1 MEDLSCLLIL
11 HYSTEAAKMASMR
24 RQQFSSAS
32 TNVRCATLMGHVD
45 HGKSSYADSLLAANS
60 IISARQAG
68 KLRYLDSREDEQE
81 RGITMESSAV
91 SLSYKVRQIQSD
103 GTPGEVQDYMINLI
117 DTPGHVDFSSEVST
131 ASRLCDGTLIIV
143 DVVEGVCTQT
153 ITVLRQAWDER
164 LAPILVLNKMDRL
177 VTDLKLSPN
186 EAFHHLNQLI
196 EQVNAVMGSFFA
208 IERMDDDLR
217 WHEERESR
225 LKNKKEAQDEEIV
238 KDLKDEGEDSTG
250 KAGEEERYQE
260 LDDEDIYFD
269 PGRGNVIFASAI
281 DNWAFRL
288 DRFSHLYAKKLG
300 ILERKFR
307 KVLWGDFYFDPKSKR
322 VIGYKQKEKE
332 GKVLKPVFVQ
342 FVLENIWAVYESAEK
357 RDQEKLEKIVKTL
370 DLKVHPRD
378 LKSKDVSS
386 LIQSIFSQWLP
397 LASCTFSALVSNTPP
412 PLLAQRV
419 RIPKMLHPDL
429 HYFSKAEPT
438 TPLEEDLF
446 EARIGPGTRRCA
458 YVSKM
463 FAVRRGDLPEG
474 KRKEMSADEM
484 RQRGREARERAQ
496 AVQAALNATGATIS
510 NGESLETN
518 GHAENAIQVRQNAEE
533 LTEEQKAEEVVL
545 GFARLYSGTL
555 RVGQTIS
562 ALLPKY
568 NASLAPTHP
577 SNANYISNITV
588 QGLYMMMGRDLIAVA
603 EVPAGN
609 IFAIRGLEG
618 IVIRNA
624 TLCGLDEAEGEATS
638 DFVNLA
644 GINKLSSP
652 IVRVA
657 LEPKNPSNMPK
668 LVEGLRLLNQA
679 DPCVETLVQSTG
691 EHVIICAGEL
701 HLERCLKDLRERF
714 AKCAI
719 QASPPLVPFRETA
732 VKGVEM
738 APPKTEGA
746 PRGTIDATVSGGV
759 IKYRLRAMP
768 LPKTIVDFLIANT
781 RIIRRLLQ
789 KEKLQGAASAGS
801 AATNSN
807 VEEDAQEASESSTSR
822 EVRLDAFWDT
832 LAEVCDAAGSQWRG
846 IANQVWSL
854 GPRRIGPNLLI
865 DARNVD
871 HRHSLRRR
879 TEGGQVTTEDKTVN
893 GLTEKLDDA
902 LDLDN
907 IHQNG
912 SKTRGWTE
920 VDEAIDTGFQL
931 ATLQGPMCAEPMHG
945 LAFFI
950 ESIDHAEDAAE
961 GGTINISQLTS
972 ALIASVRES
981 CRNGLLDWSP
991 RLMLAMYS
999 CDIQASTDVLG
1010 KVHGVLSRRRGRIIS
1025 EEMKEGTSFFT
1036 VGSLLPVIESFGFAD
1051 EIRKRSS
1058 GAASPQLLFK
1068 GYEIFDIDP
1077 YWVPRTEEELE
1088 DLGEHSD
1095 RENVAKRYMDQVR
1108 KRKGL
1113 FVSKRIV
1120 EGEKQRT
1127 LKSN

>member
-1 MEDLSCLLIL
+1 
-11 HYSTEAAKMASMR
+11 MASIR
-24 RQQFSSAS
+24 RQQQFSSAS

-91 SLSYKVRQIQSD
+91 SLSYKARQLQTD
-103 GTPGEVQDYMINLI
+103 GTPGEIQDFMINLI

-186 EAFHHLNQLI
+186 EAFHHLTQLI

-208 IERMDDDLR
+208 IERMEDDQR
-217 WHEERESR
+217 WHEDREKR
-225 LKNKKEAQDEEIV
+225 LQKKKATQDEEIV
-238 KDLKDEGEDSTG
+238 KGLSDGVTEETMNEGEED
-250 KAGEEERYQE
+250 RYEE

-281 DNWAFRL
+281 DNWAFRI
-288 DRFSHLYAKKLG
+288 DRFSQLYSKKLG
-300 ILERKFR
+300 IQEKKFR

-322 VIGYKQKEKE
+322 IIGHKQKEKD

-342 FVLENIWAVYESAEK
+342 FVLENIWAVYESAAN
-357 RDQEKLEKIVKTL
+357 RDQDKLEKIVKTL

-378 LKSKDVSS
+378 LKSKDTSS
-386 LIQSIFSQWLP
+386 LVQSIFSQWLP

-412 PLLAQRV
+412 PSKAQRV

-429 HYFSKAEPT
+429 NYFSKAEPSSA
-438 TPLEEDLF
+438 LEGDLF
-446 EARIGPGTRRCA
+446 DAKIGSGVRRCA

-474 KRKEMSADEM
+474 KRKEMSAEEM
-484 RQRGREARERAQ
+484 RQRGKEARERAQ
-496 AVQAALNATGATIS
+496 AVQAALKATGATS
-510 NGESLETN
+510 NGSHDEVAAPIAN
-518 GHAENAIQVRQNAEE
+518 GTHVKPVSDELSEE
-533 LTEEQKAEEVVL
+533 EKAQEVVL
-545 GFARLYSGTL
+545 GFSRLYSGTL
-555 RVGQTIS
+555 KAGQTIS

-568 NASLAPTHP
+568 NPLLPPSHP
-577 SNANYISNITV
+577 ANVNYIRTV
-588 QGLYMMMGRDLIAVA
+588 TMEGLYMMMGRDLIAVT

-609 IFAIRGLEG
+609 IFAVRGLEG

-624 TLCGLDEAEGEATS
+624 TLCGLEEGES
-638 DFVNLA
+638 DKADDYVNLA

-657 LEPKNPSNMPK
+657 LEPKSPSNMPK

-679 DPCVETLVQSTG
+679 DPCVEIIMQSTG
-691 EHVIICAGEL
+691 EHVIACAGEL

-732 VKGVEM
+732 VRGVEM
-738 APPKTEGA
+738 APSKAEGL
-746 PRGTIDATVSGGV
+746 PRGSVQSTAVGGMV
-759 IKYRLRAMP
+759 QYRMRAVP
-768 LPKTIVDFLIANT
+768 LPSTIADFLLVNART
-781 RIIRRLLQ
+781 IRRLLQ
-789 KEKLQGAASAGS
+789 RDRQHDGTAAG
-801 AATNSN
+801 
-807 VEEDAQEASESSTSR
+807 EEEAQETTQQGEGNQAR
-822 EVRLDAFWDT
+822 EVKMDVFWTKLSEVFDAS
-832 LAEVCDAAGSQWRG
+832 GSQWKG
-846 IANQVWSL
+846 LADQIWSL
-854 GPRRIGPNLLI
+854 GPRKVGPNILI
-865 DARNVD
+865 DARASPD

-879 TEGGQVTTEDKTVN
+879 TEAVQHKEGAGLDAEVDDLADRFQSVASTQDENGHARGQ
-893 GLTEKLDDA
+893 GLTEV
-902 LDLDN
+902 
-907 IHQNG
+907 
-912 SKTRGWTE
+912 E
-920 VDEAIDTGFQL
+920 EAIDTGFQL
-931 ATLQGPMCAEPMHG
+931 ATLQGPMCAEPMQG
-945 LAFFI
+945 MAFFV
-950 ESIDHAEDAAE
+950 ESVEVTANDIGE
-961 GGTINISQLTS
+961 GQQNLSQLKS
-972 ALIASVRES
+972 SLIGSIREA

-999 CDIQASTDVLG
+999 CDIQASTEVLG
-1010 KVHGVLSRRRGRIIS
+1010 KVHAVLSRRRGRITS

-1036 VGSLLPVIESFGFAD
+1036 VGALLPVIESFGFAD
-1051 EIRKRSS
+1051 GESSLLIGLCYSSLTMLSHHQRFERGHRVQLVLSSSSRALKCLTLILSGCHGQKKSLKTWASTAIVKMWQSGTWTRS
-1058 GAASPQLLFK
+1058 
-1068 GYEIFDIDP
+1068 E
-1077 YWVPRTEEELE
+1077 
-1088 DLGEHSD
+1088 
-1095 RENVAKRYMDQVR
+1095 RER
-1108 KRKGL
+1108 
-1113 FVSKRIV
+1113 
-1120 EGEKQRT
+1120 
-1127 LKSN
+1127 

>member
-1 MEDLSCLLIL
+1 
-11 HYSTEAAKMASMR
+11 
-24 RQQFSSAS
+24 
-32 TNVRCATLMGHVD
+32 MGHVD

-91 SLSYKVRQIQSD
+91 SLSYKARQVQPD
-103 GTPGEVQDYMINLI
+103 GTPGDVQDFMINLI

-186 EAFHHLNQLI
+186 EAFHHLTQLI

-208 IERMDDDLR
+208 IERMEDDQR
-217 WHEERESR
+217 WHEDRDKR
-225 LKNKKEAQDEEIV
+225 LQKKKETQDEAIV
-238 KDLKDEGEDSTG
+238 KDLSESASADATAEADED
-250 KAGEEERYQE
+250 RYEE

-281 DNWAFRL
+281 DNWAFRI
-288 DRFSHLYAKKLG
+288 DRFSHLYSKKLG
-300 ILERKFR
+300 IQEKKFR

-322 VIGYKQKEKE
+322 IIGHKQKEKD

-342 FVLENIWAVYESAEK
+342 FVLENIWAVYESAAN

-378 LKSKDVSS
+378 LKSKDTSS
-386 LIQSIFSQWLP
+386 LVQSIFSQWLP

-412 PLLAQRV
+412 PSKAQRV

-429 HYFSKAEPT
+429 NYFSKAEPSSA
-438 TPLEEDLF
+438 LERDLF
-446 EARIGPGTRRCA
+446 EARVGSGVRRCA

-474 KRKEMSADEM
+474 KRKEMSAEEM
-484 RQRGREARERAQ
+484 RQRGKEARERAQ
-496 AVQAALNATGATIS
+496 AVQAALKATGATVTGSHEENIAAAV
-510 NGESLETN
+510 NGTPVKPVHDEM
-518 GHAENAIQVRQNAEE
+518 
-533 LTEEQKAEEVVL
+533 TEEEKAQEVLL
-545 GFARLYSGTL
+545 GFSRLYSGTI

-568 NASLAPTHP
+568 NSSLPPNHP
-577 SNANYISNITV
+577 ANVNYYRSVTLE
-588 QGLYMMMGRDLIAVA
+588 GLYMMMGRDLIAVT

-609 IFAIRGLEG
+609 IFAVRGLEG

-624 TLCGLDEAEGEATS
+624 TLCGLDEGES
-638 DFVNLA
+638 DRADDIVNLA

-657 LEPKNPSNMPK
+657 LEPKSPANMPK

-679 DPCVETLVQSTG
+679 DPCVEVIMQSTG
-691 EHVIICAGEL
+691 EHVIACAGEL

-714 AKCAI
+714 AKCSI

-732 VKGVEM
+732 VRGVEM
-738 APPKTEGA
+738 APSKAEGL
-746 PRGTIDATVSGGV
+746 PRGSVQSSAVGGLV
-759 IKYRLRAMP
+759 QYQLRAVP
-768 LPKTIVDFLIANT
+768 LPSAVADFLLVNVRT
-781 RIIRRLLQ
+781 IRRLLQ
-789 KEKLQGAASAGS
+789 RDRQHDGTAAG
-801 AATNSN
+801 
-807 VEEDAQEASESSTSR
+807 EEEAQETTQQGEGIQAR
-822 EVRLDAFWDT
+822 EVKMDVFWTKLSDVFDT
-832 LAEVCDAAGSQWRG
+832 SGSQWKG
-846 IANQVWSL
+846 LADQIWSL
-854 GPRRIGPNLLI
+854 GPRKIGPNVLI
-865 DARNVD
+865 DARPSAE
-871 HRHSLRRR
+871 HRLSLRKR
-879 TEGGQVTTEDKTVN
+879 TEAMQHKGGAGVTAAEMADLAVHLESAASLHDERGHARGQ
-893 GLTEKLDDA
+893 GLTEVEE
-902 LDLDN
+902 
-907 IHQNG
+907 G
-912 SKTRGWTE
+912 
-920 VDEAIDTGFQL
+920 IDTGFQL
-931 ATLQGPMCAEPMHG
+931 ATLQGPMCAEPMQG
-945 LAFFI
+945 MAFFV
-950 ESIDHAEDAAE
+950 ESVEVTANEAGE
-961 GGTINISQLTS
+961 GQQNLSQLKS
-972 ALIASVRES
+972 SLIGSVREA

-999 CDIQASTDVLG
+999 CDIQASTEVLG
-1010 KVHGVLSRRRGRIIS
+1010 KVHAVLSRRRGRITS

-1036 VGSLLPVIESFGFAD
+1036 VGALLPVIESFGFAD
-1051 EIRKRSS
+1051 GECKFIDVDCFPSDDMTVPSEIRKRSS
-1058 GAASPQLLFK
+1058 GAASPQLVFK
-1068 GYEIFDIDP
+1068 GFEVFDIDP
-1077 YWVPRTEEELE
+1077 FWVPRTEEELE

-1095 RENVAKRYMDQVR
+1095 RENVAKRYMDKVR
-1108 KRKGL
+1108 KRK
-1113 FVSKRIV
+1113 VSNSRRRQKRWP
-1120 EGEKQRT
+1120 
-1127 LKSN
+1127 LD

>member
-1 MEDLSCLLIL
+1 
-11 HYSTEAAKMASMR
+11 
-24 RQQFSSAS
+24 
-32 TNVRCATLMGHVD
+32 MGHVD

-91 SLSYKVRQIQSD
+91 SLSYKARQVQPD
-103 GTPGEVQDYMINLI
+103 GTPGDVQDFMINLI

-186 EAFHHLNQLI
+186 EAFHHLTQLI

-208 IERMDDDLR
+208 IERMEDDQR
-217 WHEERESR
+217 WHEDRDKR
-225 LKNKKEAQDEEIV
+225 LQKKKETQDEAIV
-238 KDLKDEGEDSTG
+238 KDLSESASADATAEADED
-250 KAGEEERYQE
+250 RYEE

-281 DNWAFRL
+281 DNWAFRI
-288 DRFSHLYAKKLG
+288 DRFSHLYSKKLG
-300 ILERKFR
+300 IQEKKFR

-322 VIGYKQKEKE
+322 IIGHKQKEKD

-342 FVLENIWAVYESAEK
+342 FVLENIWAVYESAAN

-378 LKSKDVSS
+378 LKSKDTSS
-386 LIQSIFSQWLP
+386 LVQSIFSQWLP

-412 PLLAQRV
+412 PSKAQRV

-429 HYFSKAEPT
+429 NYFSKAEPSSA
-438 TPLEEDLF
+438 LERDLF
-446 EARIGPGTRRCA
+446 EARVGSGVRRCA

-474 KRKEMSADEM
+474 KRKEMSAEEM
-484 RQRGREARERAQ
+484 RQRGKEARERAQ
-496 AVQAALNATGATIS
+496 AVQAALKATGATVTGSHEENIAAAV
-510 NGESLETN
+510 NGTPVKPVHDEM
-518 GHAENAIQVRQNAEE
+518 
-533 LTEEQKAEEVVL
+533 TEEEKAQEVLL
-545 GFARLYSGTL
+545 GFSRLYSGTI

-568 NASLAPTHP
+568 NSSLPPNHP
-577 SNANYISNITV
+577 ANVNYYRSVTLE
-588 QGLYMMMGRDLIAVA
+588 GLYMMMGRDLIAVT

-609 IFAIRGLEG
+609 IFAVRGLEG

-624 TLCGLDEAEGEATS
+624 TLCGLDEGES
-638 DFVNLA
+638 DRADDIVNLA

-657 LEPKNPSNMPK
+657 LEPKSPANMPK

-679 DPCVETLVQSTG
+679 DPCVEVIMQSTG
-691 EHVIICAGEL
+691 EHVIACAGEL

-714 AKCAI
+714 AKCSI

-732 VKGVEM
+732 VRGVEM
-738 APPKTEGA
+738 APSKAEGL
-746 PRGTIDATVSGGV
+746 PRGSVQSSAVGGLV
-759 IKYRLRAMP
+759 QYQLRAVP
-768 LPKTIVDFLIANT
+768 LPSAVADFLLVNVRT
-781 RIIRRLLQ
+781 IRRLLQ
-789 KEKLQGAASAGS
+789 RDRQHDGTAAG
-801 AATNSN
+801 
-807 VEEDAQEASESSTSR
+807 EEEAQETTQQGEGIQAR
-822 EVRLDAFWDT
+822 EVKMDVFWTKLSDVFDT
-832 LAEVCDAAGSQWRG
+832 SGSQWKG
-846 IANQVWSL
+846 LADQIWSL
-854 GPRRIGPNLLI
+854 GPRKIGPNVLI
-865 DARNVD
+865 DARPSAE
-871 HRHSLRRR
+871 HRLSLRKR
-879 TEGGQVTTEDKTVN
+879 TEAMQHKGGAGVAAAEMADLAVHLESAASLHDERGHARGQ
-893 GLTEKLDDA
+893 GLTEVEE
-902 LDLDN
+902 
-907 IHQNG
+907 G
-912 SKTRGWTE
+912 
-920 VDEAIDTGFQL
+920 IDTGFQL
-931 ATLQGPMCAEPMHG
+931 ATLQGPMCAEPMQG
-945 LAFFI
+945 MAFFV
-950 ESIDHAEDAAE
+950 ESVEVTANEAGE
-961 GGTINISQLTS
+961 GQQNLSQLKS
-972 ALIASVRES
+972 SLIGSVREA

-999 CDIQASTDVLG
+999 CDIQASTEVLG
-1010 KVHGVLSRRRGRIIS
+1010 KVHAVLSRRRGRITS

-1036 VGSLLPVIESFGFAD
+1036 VGALLPVIESFGFAD
-1051 EIRKRSS
+1051 GECKFIDVDCFPSDDMTVPSEIRKRSS
-1058 GAASPQLLFK
+1058 GAASPQLVFK
-1068 GYEIFDIDP
+1068 GFEVFDIDP
-1077 YWVPRTEEELE
+1077 FWVPRTEEELE

-1095 RENVAKRYMDQVR
+1095 RENVAKRYMDKVR
-1108 KRKGL
+1108 KRK
-1113 FVSKRIV
+1113 VSNSRRRQKRWP
-1120 EGEKQRT
+1120 
-1127 LKSN
+1127 LD

>member
-1 MEDLSCLLIL
+1 LVKLTFASHQAVERSG
-11 HYSTEAAKMASMR
+11 KMASIR
-24 RQQFSSAS
+24 KQQQFSSAS

-91 SLSYKVRQIQSD
+91 SLSYKVRQIQQD
-103 GTPGEVQDYMINLI
+103 GNPGEIQDFMINLI

-186 EAFHHLNQLI
+186 EAFHHLTQLI

-208 IERMDDDLR
+208 IERMEDDQR
-217 WHEERESR
+217 WHEDREKR
-225 LKNKKEAQDEEIV
+225 MQKKKAMQDEEIV
-238 KDLKDEGEDSTG
+238 KDLSNGTSSNTSPDGEDE
-250 KAGEEERYQE
+250 KYEE

-281 DNWAFRL
+281 DNWAFRI
-288 DRFSHLYAKKLG
+288 DRFSHLYSKKLG
-300 ILERKFR
+300 IQERKFR

-322 VIGYKQKEKE
+322 IIGHKQKERD

-342 FVLENIWAVYESAEK
+342 FVLENIWSVYESAAN
-357 RDQEKLEKIVKTL
+357 RDQDKLEKIVKTL

-378 LKSKDVSS
+378 LKSKDTSS
-386 LIQSIFSQWLP
+386 LVQSIFSQWLP
-397 LASCTFSALVSNTPP
+397 LASCTFAALVSNTPP
-412 PLLAQRV
+412 PSKAQRL

-429 HYFSKAEPT
+429 NYFTKAEPST
-438 TPLEEDLF
+438 SLEKDLF
-446 EARIGPGTRRCA
+446 DAKIGSGVRRCA

-474 KRKEMSADEM
+474 KRKEMSAEEM
-484 RQRGREARERAQ
+484 RQRGKEARERAA
-496 AVQAALNATGATIS
+496 AVQAALKATGASATD
-510 NGESLETN
+510 ESQGQTASPITN
-518 GHAENAIQVRQNAEE
+518 GTQVKPPASEE
-533 LTEEQKAEEVVL
+533 LTEEEKAQEVVL
-545 GFARLYSGTL
+545 GFSRLYSGTL

-568 NASLAPTHP
+568 NPALSPRHP
-577 SNANYISNITV
+577 FNVNYIRTV
-588 QGLYMMMGRDLIAVA
+588 TLEGLYMMMGRDLIAVT

-609 IFAIRGLEG
+609 IFAVRGLEG

-624 TLCGLDEAEGEATS
+624 TLCGLDEGES
-638 DFVNLA
+638 DDVDDYVNLA

-657 LEPKNPSNMPK
+657 LEPKSPANMPK

-679 DPCVETLVQSTG
+679 DPCVEIIMQSTG
-691 EHVIICAGEL
+691 EHVIACAGEL

-732 VKGVEM
+732 VRGVEM
-738 APPKTEGA
+738 APSKAEGQ
-746 PRGTIDATVSGGV
+746 PRGTVQSSAVGGMV
-759 IKYRLRAMP
+759 KFRLRAVP
-768 LPKTIVDFLIANT
+768 LPATIAEFLLVNART
-781 RIIRRLLQ
+781 IRRLLQ
-789 KEKLQGAASAGS
+789 RDRQHDGTAAG
-801 AATNSN
+801 
-807 VEEDAQEASESSTSR
+807 EEEAQETQQGEGAQAR
-822 EVRLDAFWDT
+822 EVKMDAFWSK
-832 LAEVCDAAGSQWRG
+832 LSEVFDASGSQWKG
-846 IANQVWSL
+846 LADQIWSL
-854 GPRRIGPNLLI
+854 GPRKIGPNILI
-865 DARNVD
+865 DARTD
-871 HRHSLRRR
+871 EEDRHSFRKR
-879 TEGGQVTTEDKTVN
+879 TEALQNREGPAEKTNEVDELADQFDSAVSTQEKGPTTRAQ
-893 GLTEKLDDA
+893 GLTEV
-902 LDLDN
+902 
-907 IHQNG
+907 
-912 SKTRGWTE
+912 E
-920 VDEAIDTGFQL
+920 EAIDTGFQL
-931 ATLQGPMCAEPMHG
+931 ATLQGPMCAEPMQG
-945 LAFFI
+945 MAFFV
-950 ESIDHAEDAAE
+950 ESIEVTTSEE
-961 GGTINISQLTS
+961 GHQHNLSQLKS
-972 ALIASVRES
+972 SLIASVREA

-1036 VGSLLPVIESFGFAD
+1036 VGALLPVIESFGFAD
-1051 EIRKRSS
+1051 GES
-1058 GAASPQLLFK
+1058 
-1068 GYEIFDIDP
+1068 
-1077 YWVPRTEEELE
+1077 LE
-1088 DLGEHSD
+1088 S
-1095 RENVAKRYMDQVR
+1095 M
-1108 KRKGL
+1108 
-1113 FVSKRIV
+1113 S
-1120 EGEKQRT
+1120 
-1127 LKSN
+1127 